1 MSVSLYI
8 IIGLAILLAI
18 SLFYNF
24 KFALIILRVED
35 VIEESLDIIDEKYA
49 NISKILKI
57 PLYYD
62 SPEIRSVLR
71 DVEQTREAILHIARV
86 LSQVDPQLVT
96 VDDTDA
102 G

>member
-1 MSVSLYI
+1 MSVSLYM
-8 IIGLAILLAI
+8 IIGLAILLVI
-18 SLFYNF
+18 SFFYNF

-49 NISKILKI
+49 DISRILKI
-57 PLYYD
+57 RLYYD
-62 SPEIRSVLR
+62 SPEVRGVLR

-86 LSQVDPQLVT
+86 LSQVDPQAVN

-102 G
+102 E